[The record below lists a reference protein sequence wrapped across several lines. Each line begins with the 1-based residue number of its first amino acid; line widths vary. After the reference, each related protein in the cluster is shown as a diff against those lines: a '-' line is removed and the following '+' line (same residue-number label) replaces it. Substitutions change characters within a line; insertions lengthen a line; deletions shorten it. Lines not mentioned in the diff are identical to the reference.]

1 MPKFKD
7 LKTLEAYLQNNAMQ
21 VLSRSA
27 DIERIIAEVM
37 SQAVIDVVYAH
48 YSPTQY
54 ERRMDDSGL
63 SDPRNVGITDFGIKG
78 DGSIFVTFENL
89 TEGSDSMQ
97 GKFITDTI
105 VEGIESNWNRTGEW
119 SEKRDFIGETARR
132 LRENPQ
138 QLIEAFKKGLR
149 KKNILIK

>member
-7 LKTLEAYLQNNAMQ
+7 LASLEAYVQNSMMLVAA
-21 VLSRSA
+21 RSA
-27 DIERIIAEVM
+27 DIERIVAEVM

-54 ERRMDDSGL
+54 DRRMDNDGL
-63 SDPRNVGITDFGIKG
+63 SDPRNVGVSDWGIKD

-89 TEGSDSMQ
+89 TEGNDSMQ
-97 GKFITDTI
+97 GKYIADTI
-105 VEGIESNWNRTGEW
+105 VEGIESNWNRTGAW
-119 SEKRDFIGETARR
+119 SEPRDFIGEASRR

-138 QLIEAFKKGLR
+138 QLIEAFKKGLLA
-149 KKNILIK
+149 KGFNVK